1 MTMRCGQILVA
12 SLLLLVGCADKPLV
26 VIENKSVAAVHVPP
40 EVRQTNIDRA
50 DYGPNL
56 PAGPDYLVERGDTLY
71 AVAFRLGAD
80 YRALAS
86 WNHIDPPYVIR
97 VGQALKTAPGV
108 VPADAPTAPEKK
120 GTHVSAQQRS
130 GDTGVQSA
138 VKSSVENTAGNGAES
153 AAESERTTAAAKPAA
168 KQSESGQTPHT
179 LSTAKTPTPNAPVS
193 RWSWPTEGKVSRA
206 YSSERHKG
214 IDLVG
219 ERGSPVKA
227 TAAGVVVYAGTGVT
241 GYGALLIVK
250 HNDTYLSAYGHNDA
264 LLVAEGQ
271 QVDAG
276 QVIARMGS
284 TSSDSVKL
292 HFEIRRNGRPVNP
305 TSLLPQR

>member
-12 SLLLLVGCADKPLV
+12 SLLFLVGCADNPSV
-26 VIENKSVAAVHVPP
+26 VIENKSVAAVYVPP
-40 EVRQTNIDRA
+40 EVRQAHTHRA

-56 PAGPDYLVERGDTLY
+56 PTGPDYVVEPGDTLY
-71 AVAFRLGAD
+71 AVAFRLGVD
-80 YRALAS
+80 YRTLAS
-86 WNHIDPPYVIR
+86 LNNIDPPYVIR
-97 VGQALKTAPGV
+97 VGQALKTAPGAA
-108 VPADAPTAPEKK
+108 PADAPTAPEIK
-120 GTHVSAQQRS
+120 GTQASAQQR
-130 GDTGVQSA
+130 A
-138 VKSSVENTAGNGAES
+138 VERSAGNGAES
-153 AAESERTTAAAKPAA
+153 ATDSERNTVAAKPAA
-168 KQSESGQTPHT
+168 TQSEPGKPSHT
-179 LSTAKTPTPNAPVS
+179 LSTAKTLTPNVPVD
-193 RWSWPTEGKVSRA
+193 RWSWPTEGTVSRA
-206 YSSERHKG
+206 YSAQRHKG

-250 HNDTYLSAYGHNDA
+250 HNQTYLSAYGHNDA